1 MSKTLEQV
9 KCSLQL
15 IPNGLI
21 SPVSDIENSFILFI
35 DVAMN
40 HDHFRLTQ
48 SVQYREDQDSKP
60 LLPSK
65 TLVLQSL

>member
-1 MSKTLEQV
+1 MLITVNSKWIDQ
-9 KCSLQL
+9 SS
-15 IPNGLI
+15 IGI
-21 SPVSDIENSFILFI
+21 DIENNFILVI
-35 DVAMN
+35 DMAMN